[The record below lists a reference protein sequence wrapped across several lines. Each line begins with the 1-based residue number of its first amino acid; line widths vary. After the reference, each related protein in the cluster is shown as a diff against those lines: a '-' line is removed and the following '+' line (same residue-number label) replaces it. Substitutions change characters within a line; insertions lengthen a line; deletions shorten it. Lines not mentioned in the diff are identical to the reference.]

1 VRRAMSF
8 FGPTR
13 CGWGL
18 SPRGPYLRMSRA
30 QPLCV
35 EGAVTME
42 ASHHVAMGW
51 LGDERSCKT
60 DCCCCCRRRCR
71 RGVCGGEYITRGAHR
86 TLPLNLYPPTCLLY
100 LCRLP
105 CLGTH
110 THTRARSFSHA
121 FYILH
126 PALARSLS
134 LSIRRH
140 SMHAARHLKP
150 PLARRGLHRSA
161 PVENLRICP
170 RCHILHASVCVR
182 YSKGFCMCVTGIG
195 MRFTC

>member
-1 VRRAMSF
+1 MSF

-134 LSIRRH
+134 LYPAAQ
-140 SMHAARHLKP
+140 HA
-150 PLARRGLHRSA
+150 RSPA
-161 PVENLRICP
+161 PEAAP
-170 RCHILHASVCVR
+170 RSPGSAQVCSGGKFA
-182 YSKGFCMCVTGIG
+182 YLPQMPHPTCECVCAI
-195 MRFTC
+195 

>member
-1 VRRAMSF
+1 MSF

-60 DCCCCCRRRCR
+60 DCCAF
-71 RGVCGGEYITRGAHR
+71 GGWCGGEYITRGAHR
-86 TLPLNLYPPTCLLY
+86 TLPLNLYPPPTCLLY
-100 LCRLP
+100 LCVLSCSFVRSLAP
-105 CLGTH
+105 SLACAWVH
-110 THTRARSFSHA
+110 THAFS
-121 FYILH
+121 ILYSAH
-126 PALARSLS
+126 TPPETTFCFGRVDSPHTHIPTWIILS
-134 LSIRRH
+134 DRDQV
-140 SMHAARHLKP
+140 
-150 PLARRGLHRSA
+150 A
-161 PVENLRICP
+161 PRDFHYCWSTNL
-170 RCHILHASVCVR
+170 
-182 YSKGFCMCVTGIG
+182 YF
-195 MRFTC
+195 F